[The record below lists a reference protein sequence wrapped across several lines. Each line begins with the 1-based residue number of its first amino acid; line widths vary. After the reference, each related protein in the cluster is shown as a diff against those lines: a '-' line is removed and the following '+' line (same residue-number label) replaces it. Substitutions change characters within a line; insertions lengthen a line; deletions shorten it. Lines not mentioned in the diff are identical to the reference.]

1 MVWDRRMVG
10 SWGMVGCGC
19 IVGSRGAVWCRGA
32 IGGGGAVLR
41 WRSSI
46 RWRGWSVA
54 ILWGRTR
61 AICRGRTVS
70 INGSLT
76 K

>member
-10 SWGMVGCGC
+10 SGC
-19 IVGSRGAVWCRGA
+19 IVGSRGAVGCRGA

-46 RWRGWSVA
+46 RWRSWSVS

-61 AICRGRTVS
+61 AICRGWTVS

-76 K
+76 T